1 MNVRV
6 IAGRYGGRIIDAPSR
21 RSTHAMSSRI
31 RNALFNSLAGRL
43 KDVRVLDAFAGS
55 GAVGI
60 EALSRGAASCL
71 FIERDHV
78 AARIIQKN
86 LDLIGAG
93 DTGQV
98 ISTTVNNWLSTS
110 DERFFDIIFA
120 DPPYHDT
127 QINTVLKLISLLA
140 DGGRLIVSLP
150 FDQEL
155 PAVQD
160 VDVVDERI
168 YGNAKLITLVRR

>member
-6 IAGRYGGRIIDAPSR
+6 IAGRFGGRIIDAPSR

-31 RNALFNSLAGRL
+31 RNALFNSLAGQI

-60 EALSRGAASCL
+60 EALSRGAASCI
-71 FIERDHV
+71 FIERNHV

-86 LDLIGAG
+86 LNLIGAEV
-93 DTGQV
+93 TGKV
-98 ISTTVNNWLSTS
+98 ISTTVNNWLSTN
-110 DERFFDIIFA
+110 DERLFDIIFA

-127 QINTVLKLISLLA
+127 QLNTVLKLLSLLED
-140 DGGRLIVSLP
+140 DGKLIVSLP
-150 FDQEL
+150 LDQEV
-155 PAVQD
+155 PAVQG
-160 VDVVDERI
+160 VQVIDERI
-168 YGNAKLITLVRR
+168 YGNAKLVTISKR